1 MKGVK
6 QLNQGL
12 KQANEE
18 LGKPGFAGLQWTHKL
33 LQTTGETGE
42 QHLPKTQKHSPEL
55 VTFSLY
61 SYCISYHST
70 RAFHNRYPLKNCE

>member
-55 VTFSLY
+55 EQSG
-61 SYCISYHST
+61 
-70 RAFHNRYPLKNCE
+70 